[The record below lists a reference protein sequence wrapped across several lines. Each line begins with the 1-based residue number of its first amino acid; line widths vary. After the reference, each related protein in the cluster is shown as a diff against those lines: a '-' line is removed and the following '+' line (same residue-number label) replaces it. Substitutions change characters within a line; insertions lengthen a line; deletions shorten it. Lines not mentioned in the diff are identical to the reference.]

1 MKRRNYPYL
10 FHSSPGC
17 LLRERNGSAA
27 SSAAPPCIAGAPV
40 RLPPAG
46 RQVLFQRLSGA
57 PLFCS
62 LPQPAQGGAG
72 PPAQARLAAHPRARP
87 RCPLRAGRRRP
98 LLGAERGRPL
108 GIGCGAPSGQ
118 RPAAPGQEMEMEEPA
133 TRFLRIPQG
142 YTCLL

>member
-1 MKRRNYPYL
+1 MHRWC
-10 FHSSPGC
+10 S
-17 LLRERNGSAA
+17 
-27 SSAAPPCIAGAPV
+27 GAPLL
-40 RLPPAG
+40 LPPVG

-72 PPAQARLAAHPRARP
+72 PPAQARLAAHPRTRP

-98 LLGAERGRPL
+98 LLGAGRGRPL
-108 GIGCGAPSGQ
+108 GIGRGARSSQAGAPWAAAPARQGPRAPLGAGRQ
-118 RPAAPGQEMEMEEPA
+118 RPLRAEAAGARAGDEDGG
-133 TRFLRIPQG
+133 TCYTIPQG